1 VQILRA
7 HGAECPLLRPRRLRH
22 RRVDELRVLVEA
34 EDRLAAGEA
43 CPIVVAAHGGG
54 VAHAYRWPAETEVAV
69 VVLLEPDLA
78 VLWGGRVRACGV
90 TAGGAAV
97 AATKIEAVRA
107 IYDGRYT
114 RAEAK
119 ARGFHALIAEAELV
133 RTRVHLTGA

>member
-1 VQILRA
+1 MQILRA

-34 EDRLAAGEA
+34 EDRL
-43 CPIVVAAHGGG
+43 
-54 VAHAYRWPAETEVAV
+54 
-69 VVLLEPDLA
+69 
-78 VLWGGRVRACGV
+78 